1 MACVV
6 LLCADALS
14 ANDVPDL
21 QLRIELD
28 VLREMLR
35 GHAEA
40 SGDYEHGRRFG
51 PDSFDD
57 PSGQP
62 VVEEGRVEHCALCCR
77 GHVVAREDGVVATR
91 VAGNLVERLY
101 HVLFRHVSVWRE
113 PILREELHGV
123 VETPDLPA
131 DAQAKH
137 FGVDHAVRN
146 SRHAAIRL
154 VDGDHRF
161 EPCVGVRALAGVDHL
176 LDAADGIHVFAEDCG
191 SRQFHD
197 EPRGKVVPP
206 KISRERHFFQYF
218 QKTIHG
224 PTLEERA
231 VACVGDVVRSGDRME
246 GSDDGFLGDRGTPIE
261 HSVLQKVRCPP
272 ERHHFPFD
280 IRRGVA
286 LDTGRYLLTLGN
298 VAGGEPVDHVEN
310 AIDRATQS
318 SCVFSF
324 LGFEDRGQTAVRA
337 FGGAHD
343 RLGRTIV
350 GRHRSSE
357 NGEKPTIKS
366 VFRLHSVLSMANEMA
381 KAYEAKLVEDGIYES
396 WLSSGYFAPE
406 GLPNI
411 TDSTE
416 AFTVVMPPPN
426 VTGVLH
432 LGHALENSLMDAMVR
447 YQRLLGK
454 KVLLVPGTDH
464 AAIATQ
470 ARVEKNLMA
479 GGMKN
484 PRQELGR
491 EGLLEKIREFAESS
505 KSTILTQ
512 VKKLG
517 TSADWSRLAYTF
529 DDKRSAAVNELFT
542 RMYNDGLIYRGFRVV
557 NWSVKGQST
566 CSDDEIE
573 TIERES
579 MLYTFKYSKDFPI
592 TISTTRPETKVGDT
606 AVAVHPTDDRYK
618 TFVGKTYDV
627 EFASAKLSIK
637 VIASDAVDPSFG
649 TGALGVTPAHSAI
662 DFGMYEVQK
671 AKNDPIEIKQVIGAD
686 GKMTADA
693 GSVAGMTIEAA
704 RERVVSW
711 LKEQGLLEKEEKVIQ
726 NVGTSDRYGDVIE
739 AIPMTQ
745 WWLNVN
751 KEIPGRGKT
760 LRDLMR
766 EAVTTGLDGKSEQK
780 VSITPDRF
788 TKLYLDR
795 IENLRDWCLSRQLWW
810 GHRIPA
816 WYRKTKSLPLS
827 EGELEG
833 VEIFVG
839 AKPEGEGWVQ
849 DEDTLDTWF
858 SSGSW
863 TFSTLG
869 WPSFAKATDGKPSD
883 LEQFHPTN
891 WIQMGYEILYLWLM
905 RMILMSTYALN
916 QIPFKDAYIHGILRD
931 KDGKKFSKSSG
942 NGIDPIE
949 VIEEYGCDALR
960 VSLLSGNTPGNDSR
974 YYIEKVEAS
983 RNLVNK
989 LWNISRFILS
999 AKTPPPYEGG
1009 GRGVVEPKTLADKWI
1024 LARFSETAKKVSLLI
1039 DRYDFSLAI
1048 EVLRDF
1054 TWNDFAD
1061 WYLEIAKIEG
1071 EKSDILLYILERLL
1085 ILWHPFA
1092 PFVTEEIY
1100 KNFDSGMI
1108 IVAKWPTVEHELS
1121 SEDRAAFDQV
1131 CSAVIAIRNYLSEH
1145 KTLPKDVES
1154 ITIVNA
1160 GALAEMESVIGGLT
1174 KVKIVR
1180 SSMERPESIT
1190 PIVVGAAQI
1199 FVQLPAVDAASEKIR
1214 IESEIAEATKF
1225 IAAQESKLANTDF
1238 VARAPEKVIAGERQK
1253 LADLQEKLAALQKEH
1268 AALVS

>member
-1 MACVV
+1 
-6 LLCADALS
+6 
-14 ANDVPDL
+14 
-21 QLRIELD
+21 
-28 VLREMLR
+28 
-35 GHAEA
+35 
-40 SGDYEHGRRFG
+40 
-51 PDSFDD
+51 
-57 PSGQP
+57 
-62 VVEEGRVEHCALCCR
+62 
-77 GHVVAREDGVVATR
+77 
-91 VAGNLVERLY
+91 
-101 HVLFRHVSVWRE
+101 
-113 PILREELHGV
+113 
-123 VETPDLPA
+123 
-131 DAQAKH
+131 
-137 FGVDHAVRN
+137 
-146 SRHAAIRL
+146 
-154 VDGDHRF
+154 
-161 EPCVGVRALAGVDHL
+161 
-176 LDAADGIHVFAEDCG
+176 
-191 SRQFHD
+191 
-197 EPRGKVVPP
+197 
-206 KISRERHFFQYF
+206 
-218 QKTIHG
+218 
-224 PTLEERA
+224 
-231 VACVGDVVRSGDRME
+231 
-246 GSDDGFLGDRGTPIE
+246 
-261 HSVLQKVRCPP
+261 
-272 ERHHFPFD
+272 
-280 IRRGVA
+280 
-286 LDTGRYLLTLGN
+286 
-298 VAGGEPVDHVEN
+298 
-310 AIDRATQS
+310 
-318 SCVFSF
+318 
-324 LGFEDRGQTAVRA
+324 
-337 FGGAHD
+337 
-343 RLGRTIV
+343 
-350 GRHRSSE
+350 
-357 NGEKPTIKS
+357 
-366 VFRLHSVLSMANEMA
+366 MANEMA
-381 KAYEAKLVEDGIYES
+381 KAYEARLVEDGIYNS
-396 WLSSGYFAPE
+396 WLTSGYFTPE
-406 GLPNI
+406 NLPNV

-432 LGHALENSLMDAMVR
+432 LGHALENSLMDAMAR

-454 KVLLVPGTDH
+454 KVLLIPGTDH

-470 ARVEKNLMA
+470 AKVEKKLMSE
-479 GGMKN
+479 GVKN

-491 EGLLEKIREFAESS
+491 DALVEKIREFAEGS
-505 KSTILTQ
+505 KATILKQ

-529 DDKRSAAVNELFT
+529 DDKRNVAVNELFT
-542 RMYNDGLIYRGFRVV
+542 RMYSDGLIYRGYRVV

-579 MLYTFKYSKDFPI
+579 VLYTFKYGKDFPI
-592 TISTTRPETKVGDT
+592 AISTTRPETKVGDT

-618 TFVGKTYDV
+618 AFIGKTFDV
-627 EFASAKLSIK
+627 EFAGAKLSIK
-637 VIASDAVDPSFG
+637 IIASEDVDPSFG

-671 AKNDPIEIKQVIGAD
+671 AKQDPIEITQVIGAD

-693 GSVAGMTIEAA
+693 GSVAGIGFEAA
-704 RERVVSW
+704 RESIVAW
-711 LKEQGLLEKEEKVIQ
+711 LKEQSLLEKEEKVVQ

-751 KEIPGRGKT
+751 KMIPNRGKT

-766 EAVTTGLDGKSEQK
+766 EAVTTGLDGKSDQK

-795 IENLRDWCLSRQLWW
+795 VENLRDWCLSRQLWW

-816 WYRKTKSLPLS
+816 WYR
-827 EGELEG
+827 GE
-833 VEIFVG
+833 EIVVG
-839 AKPEGEGWVQ
+839 PKPEGDGWIQ

-869 WPSFAKATDGKPSD
+869 WPEQTTDLKNY
-883 LEQFHPTN
+883 HPTH

-960 VSLLSGNTPGNDSR
+960 ISVLSGNTPGNDSR
-974 YYIEKVEAS
+974 YYTEKVEAA

-989 LWNISRFILS
+989 LWNISRFIFTNADGARHIES
-999 AKTPPPYEGG
+999 VT
-1009 GRGVVEPKTLADKWI
+1009 PKTLADKWI
-1024 LARFSETAKKVSLLI
+1024 LARFSETTKKVSSLI

-1061 WYLEIAKIEG
+1061 WYLEIAKIEK
-1071 EKSDILLYILERLL
+1071 EKDDVLLYILERLL

-1108 IVAKWPTVEHELS
+1108 IVAKWPAVEYELS
-1121 SEDRAAFDQV
+1121 SEDQSAFEQV
-1131 CSAVIAIRNYLSEH
+1131 CSTVIAVRNYLSEH

-1154 ITIVNA
+1154 ITMVNA
-1160 GALAEMESVIGGLT
+1160 GALAEMESIIGGLT
-1174 KVKIVR
+1174 KVRSIR
-1180 SSMERPESIT
+1180 SSNERPESIT

-1199 FVQLPAVDAASEKIR
+1199 FVQLPSVDAASEKVR
-1214 IESEIAEATKF
+1214 IESGIAEATKF
-1225 IAAQESKLANTDF
+1225 IAAQESKLANADF

-1268 AALVS
+1268 AALL

>member
-1 MACVV
+1 MGVSMRA
-6 LLCADALS
+6 
-14 ANDVPDL
+14 
-21 QLRIELD
+21 IE
-28 VLREMLR
+28 
-35 GHAEA
+35 
-40 SGDYEHGRRFG
+40 RFWRTTTVR
-51 PDSFDD
+51 
-57 PSGQP
+57 PS
-62 VVEEGRVEHCALCCR
+62 
-77 GHVVAREDGVVATR
+77 
-91 VAGNLVERLY
+91 
-101 HVLFRHVSVWRE
+101 
-113 PILREELHGV
+113 
-123 VETPDLPA
+123 
-131 DAQAKH
+131 
-137 FGVDHAVRN
+137 AVRWGR
-146 SRHAAIRL
+146 S
-154 VDGDHRF
+154 
-161 EPCVGVRALAGVDHL
+161 
-176 LDAADGIHVFAEDCG
+176 
-191 SRQFHD
+191 
-197 EPRGKVVPP
+197 PRTEQSTP
-206 KISRERHFFQYF
+206 K
-218 QKTIHG
+218 
-224 PTLEERA
+224 PA
-231 VACVGDVVRSGDRME
+231 
-246 GSDDGFLGDRGTPIE
+246 
-261 HSVLQKVRCPP
+261 
-272 ERHHFPFD
+272 
-280 IRRGVA
+280 
-286 LDTGRYLLTLGN
+286 
-298 VAGGEPVDHVEN
+298 
-310 AIDRATQS
+310 
-318 SCVFSF
+318 
-324 LGFEDRGQTAVRA
+324 
-337 FGGAHD
+337 
-343 RLGRTIV
+343 
-350 GRHRSSE
+350 
-357 NGEKPTIKS
+357 
-366 VFRLHSVLSMANEMA
+366 FRLHFVLSMANEMA
-381 KAYEAKLVEDGIYES
+381 KAYEARLVEDGIYNS
-396 WLSSGYFAPE
+396 WLTSGYFTPE
-406 GLPNI
+406 NLPNV

-432 LGHALENSLMDAMVR
+432 LGHALENSLMDAMAR

-454 KVLLVPGTDH
+454 KVLLIPGTDH

-470 ARVEKNLMA
+470 AKVEKKLMSE
-479 GGMKN
+479 GVKN

-491 EGLLEKIREFAESS
+491 DALVEKIREFAEGS
-505 KSTILTQ
+505 KATILKQ

-529 DDKRSAAVNELFT
+529 DDKRNVAVNELFT
-542 RMYNDGLIYRGFRVV
+542 RMYSDGLIYRGYRVV

-579 MLYTFKYSKDFPI
+579 VLYTFKYGKDFPI
-592 TISTTRPETKVGDT
+592 AISTTRPETKVGDT

-618 TFVGKTYDV
+618 AFIGKTFDV
-627 EFASAKLSIK
+627 EFAGAKLSIK
-637 VIASDAVDPSFG
+637 IIASEDVDPSFG

-671 AKNDPIEIKQVIGAD
+671 AKQDPIEITQVIGAD

-693 GSVAGMTIEAA
+693 GSVAGIGFEAA
-704 RERVVSW
+704 RESIVAW
-711 LKEQGLLEKEEKVIQ
+711 LKEQSLLEKEEKVVQ

-751 KEIPGRGKT
+751 KMIPNRGKT

-766 EAVTTGLDGKSEQK
+766 EAVTTGLDGKSDQK

-795 IENLRDWCLSRQLWW
+795 VENLRDWCLSRQLWW

-816 WYRKTKSLPLS
+816 WYR
-827 EGELEG
+827 GE
-833 VEIFVG
+833 EIVVG
-839 AKPEGEGWVQ
+839 PKPEGDGWIQ

-869 WPSFAKATDGKPSD
+869 WPEQTTDLKNY
-883 LEQFHPTN
+883 HPTH

-960 VSLLSGNTPGNDSR
+960 ISVLSGNTPGNDSR
-974 YYIEKVEAS
+974 YYTEKVEAA

-989 LWNISRFILS
+989 LWNISRFIFTNADGARHIES
-999 AKTPPPYEGG
+999 VT
-1009 GRGVVEPKTLADKWI
+1009 PKTLADKWI
-1024 LARFSETAKKVSLLI
+1024 LARFSETTKKVSSLI

-1061 WYLEIAKIEG
+1061 WYLEIAKIEK
-1071 EKSDILLYILERLL
+1071 EKDDVLLYILERLL

-1108 IVAKWPTVEHELS
+1108 IVAKWPAVEYELS
-1121 SEDRAAFDQV
+1121 SEDQSAFEQV
-1131 CSAVIAIRNYLSEH
+1131 CSTVIAVRNYLSEH

-1154 ITIVNA
+1154 ITMVNA
-1160 GALAEMESVIGGLT
+1160 GALAEMESIIGGLT
-1174 KVKIVR
+1174 KVRSIR
-1180 SSMERPESIT
+1180 SSNERPESIT

-1199 FVQLPAVDAASEKIR
+1199 FVQLPSVDAASEKVR
-1214 IESEIAEATKF
+1214 IESGIAEATKF
-1225 IAAQESKLANTDF
+1225 IAAQESKLANADF

-1268 AALVS
+1268 AALL

>member
-1 MACVV
+1 
-6 LLCADALS
+6 
-14 ANDVPDL
+14 
-21 QLRIELD
+21 
-28 VLREMLR
+28 
-35 GHAEA
+35 
-40 SGDYEHGRRFG
+40 
-51 PDSFDD
+51 
-57 PSGQP
+57 
-62 VVEEGRVEHCALCCR
+62 
-77 GHVVAREDGVVATR
+77 
-91 VAGNLVERLY
+91 
-101 HVLFRHVSVWRE
+101 
-113 PILREELHGV
+113 
-123 VETPDLPA
+123 
-131 DAQAKH
+131 
-137 FGVDHAVRN
+137 
-146 SRHAAIRL
+146 
-154 VDGDHRF
+154 
-161 EPCVGVRALAGVDHL
+161 
-176 LDAADGIHVFAEDCG
+176 
-191 SRQFHD
+191 
-197 EPRGKVVPP
+197 
-206 KISRERHFFQYF
+206 
-218 QKTIHG
+218 
-224 PTLEERA
+224 
-231 VACVGDVVRSGDRME
+231 
-246 GSDDGFLGDRGTPIE
+246 
-261 HSVLQKVRCPP
+261 
-272 ERHHFPFD
+272 
-280 IRRGVA
+280 
-286 LDTGRYLLTLGN
+286 
-298 VAGGEPVDHVEN
+298 
-310 AIDRATQS
+310 
-318 SCVFSF
+318 
-324 LGFEDRGQTAVRA
+324 
-337 FGGAHD
+337 
-343 RLGRTIV
+343 
-350 GRHRSSE
+350 
-357 NGEKPTIKS
+357 
-366 VFRLHSVLSMANEMA
+366 MANEMA
-381 KAYEAKLVEDGIYES
+381 KAYEARLVEDGIYES
-396 WLSSGYFAPE
+396 WLTSGFFTPE
-406 GLPNI
+406 SLPNV

-470 ARVEKNLMA
+470 AKVEKKLMSE
-479 GGMKN
+479 GMKN

-491 EGLLEKIREFAESS
+491 DALLEKIREFAEGS
-505 KSTILTQ
+505 KATILKQ

-529 DDKRSAAVNELFT
+529 DDKRNAAVNELFT
-542 RMYNDGLIYRGFRVV
+542 RMYNDGLIYRGYRVV

-579 MLYTFKYSKDFPI
+579 ILYTFKYGKDFPI
-592 TISTTRPETKVGDT
+592 AISTTRPETKVGDT

-618 TFVGKTYDV
+618 AFIGKTFDV
-627 EFASAKLSIK
+627 DFAGAKLSIK
-637 VIASDAVDPSFG
+637 IIASDAVDPSFG

-671 AKNDPIEIKQVIGAD
+671 AKQDPIEITQVIGTD
-686 GKMTADA
+686 GKMTAEA
-693 GSVAGMTIEAA
+693 GSVAGIGFEAA
-704 RERVVSW
+704 RESVVTW
-711 LKEQGLLEKEEKVIQ
+711 LKEQGLLEKEEKVVQ

-766 EAVTTGLDGKSEQK
+766 ESVTTGLGGDASQK

-795 IENLRDWCLSRQLWW
+795 VENLRDWCLSRQLWW

-816 WYRKTKSLPLS
+816 WYRD
-827 EGELEG
+827 EEL
-833 VEIFVG
+833 VVG
-839 AKPEGEGWVQ
+839 PKPEGEGWIQ

-869 WPSFAKATDGKPSD
+869 WPEQTSD
-883 LEQFHPTN
+883 LKNFHPTN

-905 RMILMSTYALN
+905 RMILMSTYAVN
-916 QIPFKDAYIHGILRD
+916 QVPFKDAYIHGILRD

-960 VSLLSGNTPGNDSR
+960 ISVLSGNTPGNDSR
-974 YYIEKVEAS
+974 YYTEKVEAA

-989 LWNISRFILS
+989 LWNISRFIFTNANGARRIES
-999 AKTPPPYEGG
+999 
-1009 GRGVVEPKTLADKWI
+1009 VEPKTLADKWI
-1024 LARFSETAKKVSLLI
+1024 LARFSETAKKVGSLI

-1061 WYLEIAKIEG
+1061 WYLEIAKIEK
-1071 EKSDILLYILERLL
+1071 EKDDVLLYILERLL

-1108 IVAKWPTVEHELS
+1108 IVAKWPVVEHELS
-1121 SEDRAAFDQV
+1121 SEERDMFDRLRETVVAVRNLRAEYKVEPKRFIEIELTNAEQESREFLHILCGLCKISNIGFD
-1131 CSAVIAIRNYLSEH
+1131 ANE
-1145 KTLPKDVES
+1145 
-1154 ITIVNA
+1154 A
-1160 GALAEMESVIGGLT
+1160 GGKA
-1174 KVKIVR
+1174 
-1180 SSMERPESIT
+1180 
-1190 PIVVGAAQI
+1190 VVGGATL
-1199 FVQLPAVDAASEKIR
+1199 VLHLEGLVDVAKEKVR
-1214 IESEIAEATKF
+1214 ITRELEETTKF
-1225 IAAQESKLANTDF
+1225 IAAQESKLANADF

>member
-1 MACVV
+1 
-6 LLCADALS
+6 
-14 ANDVPDL
+14 
-21 QLRIELD
+21 
-28 VLREMLR
+28 
-35 GHAEA
+35 
-40 SGDYEHGRRFG
+40 
-51 PDSFDD
+51 
-57 PSGQP
+57 
-62 VVEEGRVEHCALCCR
+62 
-77 GHVVAREDGVVATR
+77 
-91 VAGNLVERLY
+91 
-101 HVLFRHVSVWRE
+101 
-113 PILREELHGV
+113 
-123 VETPDLPA
+123 
-131 DAQAKH
+131 
-137 FGVDHAVRN
+137 
-146 SRHAAIRL
+146 
-154 VDGDHRF
+154 
-161 EPCVGVRALAGVDHL
+161 
-176 LDAADGIHVFAEDCG
+176 
-191 SRQFHD
+191 
-197 EPRGKVVPP
+197 
-206 KISRERHFFQYF
+206 
-218 QKTIHG
+218 
-224 PTLEERA
+224 
-231 VACVGDVVRSGDRME
+231 
-246 GSDDGFLGDRGTPIE
+246 
-261 HSVLQKVRCPP
+261 
-272 ERHHFPFD
+272 
-280 IRRGVA
+280 
-286 LDTGRYLLTLGN
+286 
-298 VAGGEPVDHVEN
+298 
-310 AIDRATQS
+310 
-318 SCVFSF
+318 
-324 LGFEDRGQTAVRA
+324 
-337 FGGAHD
+337 
-343 RLGRTIV
+343 
-350 GRHRSSE
+350 
-357 NGEKPTIKS
+357 
-366 VFRLHSVLSMANEMA
+366 MANEMA

-396 WLSSGYFAPE
+396 WLSSGFFTPE
-406 GLPNI
+406 NLPNV

-416 AFTVVMPPPN
+416 AFTIVMPPPN

-454 KVLLVPGTDH
+454 KALLVPGTDH

-479 GGMKN
+479 GGMKH

-491 EGLLEKIREFAESS
+491 EALVEKIREFAEES
-505 KSTILTQ
+505 KATILKQ

-529 DDKRSAAVNELFT
+529 DAKRNTAVNELFA

-579 MLYTFKYSKDFPI
+579 VLYTFKYSKDFPI
-592 TISTTRPETKVGDT
+592 AISTTRPETKVGDT

-618 TFVGKTYDV
+618 AFIGKTFDV
-627 EFASAKLSIK
+627 DFAGAKLSIK

-671 AKNDPIEIKQVIGAD
+671 AKQDPIAIKQVIGAD

-693 GSVAGMTIEAA
+693 GSVAGMSFEAA
-704 RERVVSW
+704 RESIVAW
-711 LKEQGLLEKEEKVIQ
+711 LKEQGLLEKEDKVVQ

-745 WWLNVN
+745 WWLDVN
-751 KEIPGRGKT
+751 REIPGRGKT

-766 EAVTTGLDGKSEQK
+766 EAVTTGIGGDSSQK

-795 IENLRDWCLSRQLWW
+795 VENLRDWCLSRQLWW

-816 WYRKTKSLPLS
+816 WYR
-827 EGELEG
+827 GEELVVG
-833 VEIFVG
+833 VR
-839 AKPEGEGWVQ
+839 PEGDGWVQ

-869 WPSFAKATDGKPSD
+869 WPEQTAD
-883 LEQFHPTN
+883 LKTFHPTN

-905 RMILMSTYALN
+905 RMILMSSYALN
-916 QIPFKDAYIHGILRD
+916 QIPFTDTYIHGILRD

-949 VIEEYGCDALR
+949 VIEAYGCDALR
-960 VSLLSGNTPGNDSR
+960 ISVLSGNTPGNDSR
-974 YYIEKVEAS
+974 YYTEKVEAA

-989 LWNISRFILS
+989 LWNISRFIIGN
-999 AKTPPPYEGG
+999 AGG
-1009 GRGVVEPKTLADKWI
+1009 ARHVDAPSDSPINGGEASLTLADRWI
-1024 LARFSETAKKVSLLI
+1024 LARFSETAKKVGSLI

-1071 EKSDILLYILERLL
+1071 EKSDVLLYILERLL

-1100 KNFDSGMI
+1100 KSFDSGMI
-1108 IVAKWPTVEHELS
+1108 IVAKWPRDLDGKWKMENGKLFEELK
-1121 SEDRAAFDQV
+1121 ETI
-1131 CSAVIAIRNYLSEH
+1131 IAIRNYLSEH

-1154 ITIVNA
+1154 ITIVNT
-1160 GALAEMESVIGGLT
+1160 GALAGMESIIGGLT
-1174 KVKIVR
+1174 KVKSIR
-1180 SSMERPESIT
+1180 SSDERPESIT

-1214 IESEIAEATKF
+1214 IESEIADATTF
-1225 IAAQESKLANTDF
+1225 IAAQESKLANEDF
-1238 VARAPEKVIAGERQK
+1238 VKRAPEKVIALERQK

-1268 AALVS
+1268 AAFL